1 MAFGGYK
8 FYGVHRGTPAS
19 GSELVDTHCARVVAF
34 LKANEAASSHWAID
48 PAHSG
53 IYLVDENEYI
63 TIDGTD
69 YHCIDSIRDDNANII
84 GNITYFKYSHEGL
97 VGYYLILTVSSVYML
112 FRSGTATTSGFIN
125 FYFDQMCCPEGINY
139 PKALQGFCLHAL
151 SLEPFGSLPSLG
163 QPSSDLIPNKS
174 TRLTPVGSC
183 NIPNSGVQSYAA
195 ESTNSFIYTSN
206 AYFGYAIKGADIISL
221 AATNPTYPSI
231 NVLSLDAFDKY
242 FNSGDSNGLLMFPV
256 SSRSNSVNE
265 ITDSIKSY
273 CGYSGQF
280 LNENGTAICCN
291 SGLYTTSTGQQAV
304 IEYSGMSLFNKDNV
318 GTKVS
323 VVGCSVGL
331 LNNAPT
337 TMQSGLLGKGITRPE
352 FLSLRISTPADS
364 NTAHSIGETFNDG
377 KQMICFYNYSNSIYR
392 LCFNGNNVYTA
403 TSVVL
408 LCGWDTT
415 NPDIRQASSWG
426 VFDNSWV
433 IEI

>member
-8 FYGVHRGTPAS
+8 FYGFHRDTPNGGLELAETHAARVLAFYRANES
-19 GSELVDTHCARVVAF
+19 AGSHWVFDPDKTVSDEVYALSIDGVQTHCIHTLRD
-34 LKANEAASSHWAID
+34 SSTNPLGLA
-48 PAHSG
+48 
-53 IYLVDENEYI
+53 
-63 TIDGTD
+63 TF
-69 YHCIDSIRDDNANII
+69 
-84 GNITYFKYSHEGL
+84 FKYSHEGV
-97 VGYYLILTVSSVYML
+97 VGYYLILTVSSVGML
-112 FRSGTATTSGFIN
+112 LRSGTATTSGFIN
-125 FYFDQMCCPEGINY
+125 FYYDQMCCPEGINP

-183 NIPNSGVQSYAA
+183 NIPNSGAQAYVA
-195 ESTNSFIYTSN
+195 ESTNSFILTSN
-206 AYFGYAIKGADIISL
+206 AYFGYAIKGADIISF

-231 NVLSLDAFDKY
+231 NVLSIDAFDKY

-256 SSRSNSVNE
+256 NSRSNNVNE
-265 ITDSIKSY
+265 ITDPIKSY

-280 LNENGTAICCN
+280 LDESGTAICCN
-291 SGLYTTSTGQQAV
+291 CGLYTATTGQQAV
-304 IEYSGMSLFNKDNV
+304 IEYSGMPLFNKDNV

-323 VVGCSVGL
+323 VVGCSIGL

-337 TMQSGLLGKGITRPE
+337 TMQSGLLGKGITRSE
-352 FLSLRISTPADS
+352 FLSLRISTPQDS
-364 NTAHSIGETFNDG
+364 STAHSIGETFNAG

-392 LCFNGNNVYTA
+392 LGFNGNQSYTA

-426 VFDNSWV
+426 VFESSWV

>member
-8 FYGVHRGTPAS
+8 FYGFHRETPSS
-19 GSELVDTHCARVVAF
+19 GLELAETHAARVLAF
-34 LKANEAASSHWAID
+34 YRANEAAGSHWVFD
-48 PAHSG
+48 PDKTVS
-53 IYLVDENEYI
+53 DETYALS
-63 TIDGTD
+63 IDGVQT
-69 YHCIDSIRDDNANII
+69 HCIHTLRDSDTNPLGLA
-84 GNITYFKYSHEGL
+84 TFFKYSYEGL
-97 VGYYLILTVSSVYML
+97 VGYYLILTVSSIGML
-112 FRSGTATTSGFIN
+112 FRSGTATTSSFIN

-151 SLEPFGSLPSLG
+151 SLEPFGSLPSNG

-183 NIPNSGVQSYAA
+183 TMPNSGTVGYSA
-195 ESTNSFIYTSN
+195 ESTNSFILTSD

-256 SSRSNSVNE
+256 NSRSNNVNE
-265 ITDSIKSY
+265 ITYPIKSY

-280 LNENGTAICCN
+280 LDESGTALCCN
-291 SGLYTTSTGQQAV
+291 CGLYTDSIGQQAV
-304 IEYSGMSLFNKDNV
+304 IEYSGMSLFNKNNV

-364 NTAHSIGETFNDG
+364 SNAHSIGETFNDG

-392 LCFNGNNVYTA
+392 LCFNGNNSYTA

>member
-8 FYGVHRGTPAS
+8 FYGFHRGTIA
-19 GSELVDTHCARVVAF
+19 GSPETISTHRARVAAFVKANQAAGDPWQLDPDRLEGDVAF
-34 LKANEAASSHWAID
+34 KMTDGESYNAIYSLQD
-48 PAHSG
+48 
-53 IYLVDENEYI
+53 
-63 TIDGTD
+63 DGGDD
-69 YHCIDSIRDDNANII
+69 YGYATFFYYSKDSI
-84 GNITYFKYSHEGL
+84 E
-97 VGYYLILTVSSVYML
+97 GYYLILTVSRVGL
-112 FRSGTATTSGFIN
+112 LLRSGTPTTEGFIN
-125 FYFDQMCCPEGINY
+125 FYYDQVCCPEGINY

-163 QPSSDLIPNKS
+163 QPSSDFIPNKS

-183 NIPNSGVQSYAA
+183 NMPNSGAQSYVA
-195 ESTNSFIYTSN
+195 ESTNSFILTSN
-206 AYFGYAIKGADIISL
+206 AYFGYAIKGADIISF

-231 NVLSLDAFDKY
+231 NVLSIDAFDKY

-256 SSRSNSVNE
+256 NSRSNSFNE
-265 ITDSIKSY
+265 ITDPVKNY

-280 LNENGTAICCN
+280 LDESGTAICCN
-291 SGLYTTSTGQQAV
+291 CGLYTTTTGQQAV

-337 TMQSGLLGKGITRPE
+337 TMQSGLLGKGITRSE
-352 FLSLRISTPADS
+352 FLSLRISTPQDS
-364 NTAHSIGETFNDG
+364 STAHSIGETFNAG

-392 LCFNGNNVYTA
+392 LGFNGNQSYTA

-408 LCGWDTT
+408 LCGWDTS
-415 NPDIRQASSWG
+415 NPDIRQASSWDEY
-426 VFDNSWV
+426 VESDWKPAA
-433 IEI
+433 